1 MYIRCI
7 LFCLLVFSFSC
18 ESAKIKTEDKLE
30 GDIQALKKFYF
41 PLDELSED
49 GLVYEYAEDSVGLKM
64 DYWLYKSVKDEA
76 GDRFLIG
83 TNYDA
88 TFEQKQF
95 SREWIVS
102 NGTILKDYLFFQ
114 FDSISKKSSVRAAK
128 IEESVVFPFSPTQDS
143 DKVYRFRLK
152 YSVLPDTNVIYDLVR
167 NRKFDKFTE
176 YEFEG
181 KKIPAV
187 QFICQEF
194 YDATNYKEGG
204 TWTAKS
210 TIKEIYAKGL
220 GLVYKERKGEAP
232 NYVSRLKRRI
242 SPDDFIKMQGLKTK

>member
-7 LFCLLVFSFSC
+7 LFCLLVFSVSC
-18 ESAKIKTEDKLE
+18 DSEKKNTKDIFD
-30 GDIQALKKFYF
+30 GDIQALKKYYF

-49 GLVYEYAEDSVGLKM
+49 GLVYEYSEDSAGLVM

-114 FDSISKKSSVRAAK
+114 FDSISKKSSVRAAS
-128 IEESVVFPFSPTQDS
+128 IDESVVFPFSPTNDS
-143 DKVYRFRLK
+143 GKVYRFRIK
-152 YSVLPDTNVIYDLVR
+152 YTVLPDTNVIYDLVR

-187 QFICQEF
+187 QFISQEF

-204 TWTAKS
+204 SWTAKS
-210 TIKEIYAKGL
+210 TIKEIYAQGL

-232 NYVSRLKRRI
+232 NYISRLNRRI
-242 SPDDFIKMQGLKTK
+242 SPEDFIKMQGLKTK